1 MLAPKYKYTRKYI
14 INKIKEHKLLYTFLI
29 KEKIYNKYVKACIEC
44 NTIQFNIDDDFQSS
58 PFMSFRWAEADHI
71 INGGEYNMK
80 YYKFI
85 KKLNE
90 EI

>member
-1 MLAPKYKYTRKYI
+1 MQAPRYKYTRKYI
-14 INKIKEHKLLYTFLI
+14 IDKIKEHKLLYTFLI

-44 NTIQFNIDDDFQSS
+44 NTEIFNIDTDFKPS
-58 PFMSFRWAEADHI
+58 PFMSFRWADAYYL

-80 YYKFI
+80 YYTFI